1 MAHSYIACEPPTILK
16 DIMYIKDIN
25 KLKRKMNKVC
35 AKAVNE
41 IIEQLIANEN
51 EEMVR
56 TGNSAARYEPTALEV
71 KFIMDVNSAPPS
83 STNPFQIY
91 CNPKID
97 LNK

>member
-1 MAHSYIACEPPTILK
+1 M
-16 DIMYIKDIN
+16 
-25 KLKRKMNKVC
+25 KLLNSLL
-35 AKAVNE
+35 
-41 IIEQLIANEN
+41 LIANEN
-51 EEMVR
+51 EDMVR
-56 TGNSAARYEPTALEV
+56 TGSYLLARYEPTALEV